1 MMYKYLY
8 ISLVCGIISGAGV
21 FLKIPQYPNLFIPII
36 ISLIGMVAAVVT
48 IRDKQISSML
58 RLGGILIN
66 LMPLLGAFTVK

>member
-21 FLKIPQYPNLFIPII
+21 FLKIPQYPSLFIPII